1 MSEIDLMRAEAKP
14 SLGSGDPG
22 TASREIRRLA
32 VNHLPKNQ
40 PFSRNCLLLQILV
53 WTE

>member
-40 PFSRNCLLLQILV
+40 PFSRNCLILQMLV
-53 WTE
+53 